1 MRPAVGVINVE
12 RMYPTVLGANIG
24 TCVTGVLAALAA
36 SASKLHL
43 TLQVAY
49 VHLFFNISG
58 IFVFYGIWPLRWL
71 PINAAKFLGRTT
83 AHYRWFAPTYLFC
96 MFLLFPLIFVGL
108 AFAGAAAVITVVVL
122 LCLFF
127 GFIIIVNVL
136 QTRKPQW
143 LPEKLRDWE
152 WVPLWMRSLAPM
164 DRVICKPLGDKLVI
178 VCPCCKSKGGPS
190 SRSKVLA
197 KVDAAPDVENGTV
210 TA

>member
-1 MRPAVGVINVE
+1 MVVRPAVGVINVE

-178 VCPCCKSKGGPS
+178 VCPCCKSKGG
-190 SRSKVLA
+190 SRA